1 MNDKL
6 KLECVILRSLL
17 EYSDKMPEFVDKVP
31 LKCFSEF
38 GSELLQIMLNL
49 RQKELL
55 NLETLNIEVRDGL
68 KNTPFYVEFLA
79 AVPNVLVLSLAD
91 NLVKAH
97 KIEMQKVLV
106 KTLEKASLNGELVD
120 LELMQKEL
128 NVEAKH
134 FLNLRQW
141 IEFYANKPQSPQ
153 IKTGVAFLD
162 SGFNGGIELGQLVL
176 IGGDPEAGKTRL
188 GVQIFEHISKTHKVA
203 FFCFEFTAQQYIQIV
218 LEKRASANYE
228 NILIINEGYH
238 IFEVADNIR
247 SLYRQG
253 VRVFFIDSQMRLTHT
268 QGRNMEEEETMKFSL
283 LARLCHN
290 LNIVIFLVIQNAK
303 GDKENPMG
311 SKKGGHEASIIVRLE
326 RVAPPRDDV
335 TQAGNL
341 YDENKRLIMVQKNKQ
356 TGKHYKEMVYFNT
369 SDLKFYPL
377 DANGF
382 AILSKPKV
390 TNFEYEVKYDNKE
403 I

>member
-17 EYSDKMPEFVDKVP
+17 EYSDKITDFVDKVP
-31 LKCFSEF
+31 MKCFSDF
-38 GSELLQIMLNL
+38 GAELLQKMLIL
-49 RQKELL
+49 REKELL

-79 AVPNVLVLSLAD
+79 ALPNVLVLNLAD
-91 NLVKAH
+91 KLIKAH
-97 KIEMQKVLV
+97 QIEVQKALV
-106 KTLEKASLNGELVD
+106 KTLEKASNDGELVD

-128 NVEAKH
+128 NVDAKT

-141 IEFYANKPQSPQ
+141 IEFYANKPQMPA

-162 SGFNGGIELGQLVL
+162 SAFNGGIELGQLVL

-188 GVQIFEHISKTHKVA
+188 GVQIFEYISKRQRVA
-203 FFCFEFTAQQYIQIV
+203 FFCFEFTVQKYIEVV
-218 LEKRASANYE
+218 LEKKAQANYD
-228 NILIINEGYH
+228 NIIIINEGYH

-283 LARLCHN
+283 LARLCHS

-311 SKKGGHEASIIVRLE
+311 SKKGGHEASIIIRIEKL
-326 RVAPPRDDV
+326 APQKDDV
-335 TQAGNL
+335 TQQGNL
-341 YDENKRLIMVQKNKQ
+341 YDENKRRILVQKNKQ
-356 TGKHYKEMVYFNT
+356 TGKHFKEEVFFNT
-369 SDLKFYPL
+369 QSLKFYPL
-377 DANGF
+377 DAN
-382 AILSKPKV
+382 AMPIYKQD
-390 TNFEYEVKYDNKE
+390 FEG
-403 I
+403 